1 MRRLNQPIHQ
11 SIKQKRGER
20 MKSILISALLC
31 TASTL
36 LLAQAHE
43 SKSSSSPV
51 ADATRTW
58 LEHESSYLTAS
69 AEEMPADKYS
79 FHPTA
84 QQMTFAQLMEHIAG
98 SNRFMC
104 SSIAGEP
111 EPKGN
116 GATEKDGK
124 DKLVADVKSSFD
136 YCNGALAK
144 ADDSKLGEQVPWFRG
159 TKTRAFVMV
168 ALAADLA
175 DHYSMA
181 ANYLRL
187 NGMLP
192 PTAQPKK

>member
-1 MRRLNQPIHQ
+1 
-11 SIKQKRGER
+11 
-20 MKSILISALLC
+20 MKGILISALLC

-51 ADATRTW
+51 ADATRGW
-58 LEHESSYLTAS
+58 VQREAKNLTAS
-69 AEEMPADKYS
+69 AEEMPSDKYD
-79 FHPTA
+79 FHPTP
-84 QQMTFAQLMEHIAG
+84 QQMTFAKLMEHIAG

-104 SSIAGEP
+104 SSIAGEA
-111 EPKGN
+111 EPKDSSV
-116 GATEKDGK
+116 TEKDGK
-124 DKLVADVKSSFD
+124 DKLVADVKASFD

-144 ADDSKLGEQVPWFRG
+144 TDDSKLGEEVPWFKG
-159 TKTRAFVMV
+159 KQTRAFVMV

-181 ANYLRL
+181 AAYLRL

>member
-1 MRRLNQPIHQ
+1 
-11 SIKQKRGER
+11 

-31 TASTL
+31 MASTL

-58 LEHESSYLTAS
+58 LEHEASYLTAS
-69 AEEMPADKYS
+69 AEEMPADKYD
-79 FHPTA
+79 FHPTP

-104 SSIAGEP
+104 SSIAGEAA
-111 EPKGN
+111 PKGN
-116 GATEKDGK
+116 GTTEKDGK
-124 DKLVADVKSSFD
+124 DTLVADVKASFD

-144 ADDSKLGEQVPWFRG
+144 ADDSKLGEEVPWFG
-159 TKTRAFVMV
+159 KSQKTRAFVMV

-192 PTAQPKK
+192 PTAKPKK

>member
-1 MRRLNQPIHQ
+1 
-11 SIKQKRGER
+11 
-20 MKSILISALLC
+20 MKSVMIAALLC

-36 LLAQAHE
+36 LLAQAQE

-58 LEHESSYLTAS
+58 LEHEANYLTAS
-69 AEEMPADKYS
+69 AEEMPADKYD
-79 FHPTA
+79 FHPTP
-84 QQMTFAQLMEHIAG
+84 QQMTFAKLIEHIAG

-104 SSIAGEP
+104 SSIAGESA
-111 EPKGN
+111 PKGN

-124 DKLVADVKSSFD
+124 DKLVSDMKASFD
-136 YCNGALAK
+136 YCGGALAK
-144 ADDSKLGEQVPWFRG
+144 ADDSKLGEEVPWFGGR
-159 TKTRAFVMV
+159 KMTRAFVMV

-181 ANYLRL
+181 AAYLRL

>member
-1 MRRLNQPIHQ
+1 M
-11 SIKQKRGER
+11 KR
-20 MKSILISALLC
+20 ILISVLLC

-36 LLAQAHE
+36 LLAQAPE

-58 LEHESSYLTAS
+58 LQHESSYLTAS
-69 AEEMPADKYS
+69 ADEMPADKYD
-79 FHPTA
+79 FHPTP
-84 QQMTFAQLMEHIAG
+84 QQMTFGKLIEHIAG

-111 EPKGN
+111 APKGN

-124 DKLVADVKSSFD
+124 DKLVADMKASFD
-136 YCNGALAK
+136 YCSSALAK
-144 ADDSKLGEQVPWFRG
+144 ADDSKLGDEVPWFGGR
-159 TKTRAFVMV
+159 KQSRAFVMV

-181 ANYLRL
+181 AAYLRL